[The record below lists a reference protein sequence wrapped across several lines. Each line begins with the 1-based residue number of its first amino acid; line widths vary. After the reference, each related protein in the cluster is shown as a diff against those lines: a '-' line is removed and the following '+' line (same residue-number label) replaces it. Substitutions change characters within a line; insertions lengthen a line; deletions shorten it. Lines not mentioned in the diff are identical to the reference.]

1 MREQTELT
9 FLIGYDR
16 AASPNAENFERRVI
30 ELACKLCGGCAV
42 VPATGYWMSDGAEHK
57 QTFGGR
63 LEQEHTFQIKL
74 TCENE
79 KLARVYDTMRLSISA
94 WADLFGIDTDWV
106 HVQRV
111 AILGMHFSTKDT
123 QASMSR
129 VTYRDIVSPGTRGAR
144 P

>member
-79 KLARVYDTMRLSISA
+79 AGTGLRHDAPGASARGLTCSVSTPIGFTFSA
-94 WADLFGIDTDWV
+94 LRSSGCTSAP
-106 HVQRV
+106 R
-111 AILGMHFSTKDT
+111 
-123 QASMSR
+123 
-129 VTYRDIVSPGTRGAR
+129 TRR
-144 P
+144 PV